1 MANLMELNA
10 RIDAFN
16 KLAEAACAIAQS
28 LEREAWEHCDHNF
41 APTSAAELV
50 TPALLEQLPPAKRPV
65 PKAEPV
71 AEPAAESAPAEEAVP
86 EVSLVQLRTALAAA
100 SQAGHTDKVR
110 ALIEQTG
117 VSKLSEVDP
126 AKYGWLLEQVQEI
139 SS

>member
-10 RIDAFN
+10 RIDALN
-16 KLAEAACAIAQS
+16 KLAEAACAIAKS
-28 LEREAWEHCDHNF
+28 LENEAWEHCDHGF
-41 APTSAAELV
+41 APTSAAELL
-50 TPALLEQLPPAKRPV
+50 TPAILEQLTPENRPAPKQPPAQQT
-65 PKAEPV
+65 
-71 AEPAAESAPAEEAVP
+71 PAEEAAPEPVVP

>member
-16 KLAEAACAIAQS
+16 KLAEAACAIAKS
-28 LEREAWEHCDHNF
+28 LENEAWEHCEHGF
-41 APTSAAELV
+41 APTSAAELL
-50 TPALLEQLPPAKRPV
+50 TPAILEQLTPENRSAPKQPPAQQT
-65 PKAEPV
+65 
-71 AEPAAESAPAEEAVP
+71 PAAEAVAP
-86 EVSLVQLRTALAAA
+86 EVSLVQVRTALAAA
-100 SQAGHTDKVR
+100 SQAGYTDKVR

-126 AKYGWLLEQVQEI
+126 TKYGWLLEQVQEI